1 MGKKISNFLKGEI
14 VSSVFYLAFGLC
26 LILIPDQTVNIICK
40 IVFGLVMI
48 AVGIYHIAIY
58 AAEKEKATIL
68 DLFTGVIVTVLG
80 IFLFFTPQIVIRILP
95 YLLGAFVLVDS
106 IWKIKG
112 SYRLKKAERGCWK
125 ILLIGCL
132 IFIALGISMLFYS
145 FMSVT
150 KMILFSG
157 IILTADGEV
166 DIVFLVMLRLGMR
179 KTEKLRNEKPKED
192 KKQEKPEPVETGS
205 TYSADYA
212 GKTDNAEK
220 PAETGSE
227 ESNTESYPE
236 YTGNSENSS
245 ESDINTVY
253 QTEDSTENSIYD
265 SYQAEDSAQTEGSDQ
280 TENNAKCQEPE
291 TNLELETEETADEA
305 DAKLILDKKVYSA
318 DADMESP
325 NREIREMLKNHDE
338 PLEEWKD

>member
-48 AVGIYHIAIY
+48 AAGVYHIAIY

-112 SYRLKKAERGCWK
+112 SYRLKKAERGRWK
-125 ILLIGCL
+125 ILFIGCL

-157 IILTADGEV
+157 IILTADGAV

-192 KKQEKPEPVETGS
+192 KKQEKPEPVETDS

-212 GKTDNAEK
+212 GKL
-220 PAETGSE
+220 AETDSE

-245 ESDINTVY
+245 ESDINTAY
-253 QTEDSTENSIYD
+253 QTEDSTENSIED

-305 DAKLILDKKVYSA
+305 DAKVILDKKVYSA
-318 DADMESP
+318 DADVESP

>member
-14 VSSVFYLAFGLC
+14 VSSIFYLAFGLC

-48 AVGIYHIAIY
+48 AAGIYHIAIY

-68 DLFTGVIVTVLG
+68 DLFTGVIVMVLG

-112 SYRLKKAERGCWK
+112 SYRLKKAERGRWK

-157 IILTADGEV
+157 IILTADGAV
-166 DIVFLVMLRLGMR
+166 DIVFLIMLRLGMR
-179 KTEKLRNEKPKED
+179 KAEKLRDEKPKEEA
-192 KKQEKPEPVETGS
+192 KQEKSEPVET
-205 TYSADYA
+205 D
-212 GKTDNAEK
+212 
-220 PAETGSE
+220 SE
-227 ESNTESYPE
+227 ENNTESYPE
-236 YTGNSENSS
+236 YTENNENSS
-245 ESDINTVY
+245 ESDINTEY
-253 QTEDSTENSIYD
+253 QTEDSTEGSMED
-265 SYQAEDSAQTEGSDQ
+265 PDQAENSTDDQ
-280 TENNAKCQEPE
+280 ISEA
-291 TNLELETEETADEA
+291 NLELETEETADEA
-305 DAKLILDKKVYSA
+305 DAKVILDKKVYSA
-318 DADMESP
+318 DADVESP

>member
-1 MGKKISNFLKGEI
+1 MGKKISNILKGEI
-14 VSSVFYLAFGLC
+14 VSSIFYLAFGLC

-48 AVGIYHIAIY
+48 AAGIYHIAIY

-68 DLFTGVIVTVLG
+68 DLFTGVIVMVLG

-112 SYRLKKAERGCWK
+112 SYRLKKAERGRWK

-150 KMILFSG
+150 RMILFSG
-157 IILTADGEV
+157 IILTANGVV
-166 DIVFLVMLRLGMR
+166 DIVFLIMLKLGMR
-179 KTEKLRNEKPKED
+179 KAEKLRNEKPKEEA
-192 KKQEKPEPVETGS
+192 KQETLEPVETAGAY
-205 TYSADYA
+205 TKDYIE
-212 GKTDNAEK
+212 KTGDVENL
-220 PAETGSE
+220 AETGGE

-236 YTGNSENSS
+236 YTENDENSS
-245 ESDINTVY
+245 ESDINTAP
-253 QTEDSTENSIYD
+253 QTEDSTEGLMD
-265 SYQAEDSAQTEGSDQ
+265 DSDQ
-280 TENNAKCQEPE
+280 ADGSEQVENGTDGQAAKA
-291 TNLELETEETADEA
+291 NLELETEETADEA
-305 DAKLILDKKVYSA
+305 DAKVILDKKVYSA
-318 DADMESP
+318 DADVESP
-325 NREIREMLKNHDE
+325 NKEIREMLKNHDE

>member
-1 MGKKISNFLKGEI
+1 MGKKFSNILKGEI
-14 VSSVFYLAFGLC
+14 VSSIFYLVFGLC

-48 AVGIYHIAIY
+48 AAGIYHIAIY
-58 AAEKEKATIL
+58 AAEREKATIL

-112 SYRLKKAERGCWK
+112 SYRLKKAERGRWK

-157 IILTADGEV
+157 IILTADGAA

-192 KKQEKPEPVETGS
+192 KKQEKSEPVETDS

-212 GKTDNAEK
+212 GK

-253 QTEDSTENSIYD
+253 QTEDSTENSIDD
-265 SYQAEDSAQTEGSDQ
+265 SYQAEDSAQTEGLDQ
-280 TENNAKCQEPE
+280 TENNAKCQE
-291 TNLELETEETADEA
+291 LETEENADEA
-305 DAKLILDKKVYSA
+305 DAKVILDKKVYSA
-318 DADMESP
+318 DADVESP

>member
-48 AVGIYHIAIY
+48 AAGVYHIAIY

-112 SYRLKKAERGCWK
+112 SYRLKKAERGRWK
-125 ILLIGCL
+125 ILFIGCL

-157 IILTADGEV
+157 IILTADGAV
-166 DIVFLVMLRLGMR
+166 DIVFLVCFDW
-179 KTEKLRNEKPKED
+179 E
-192 KKQEKPEPVETGS
+192 
-205 TYSADYA
+205 
-212 GKTDNAEK
+212 
-220 PAETGSE
+220 
-227 ESNTESYPE
+227 
-236 YTGNSENSS
+236 
-245 ESDINTVY
+245 
-253 QTEDSTENSIYD
+253 
-265 SYQAEDSAQTEGSDQ
+265 
-280 TENNAKCQEPE
+280 
-291 TNLELETEETADEA
+291 
-305 DAKLILDKKVYSA
+305 
-318 DADMESP
+318 
-325 NREIREMLKNHDE
+325 
-338 PLEEWKD
+338 

>member
-145 FMSVT
+145 FLSVK

-157 IILTADGEV
+157 IILTANGVV
-166 DIVFLVMLRLGMR
+166 DIVFLIMLRTGM
-179 KTEKLRNEKPKED
+179 KKAEKLRIARDKEESEKSSGELAETSVVNTEEAD
-192 KKQEKPEPVETGS
+192 YVEVEENIAPEP
-205 TYSADYA
+205 
-212 GKTDNAEK
+212 EK
-220 PAETGSE
+220 VQEPVPESE
-227 ESNTESYPE
+227 EQN
-236 YTGNSENSS
+236 
-245 ESDINTVY
+245 
-253 QTEDSTENSIYD
+253 
-265 SYQAEDSAQTEGSDQ
+265 
-280 TENNAKCQEPE
+280 
-291 TNLELETEETADEA
+291 
-305 DAKLILDKKVYSA
+305 A
-318 DADMESP
+318 DADTGFEKAFQTAKVNLSKETVQTADAADAEAILEVKKDKTEENVESP
-325 NREIREMLKNHDE
+325 GREIREMLKNHDE

>member
-48 AVGIYHIAIY
+48 AAGVYHIAIY

-112 SYRLKKAERGCWK
+112 SYRLKKAERGRWK
-125 ILLIGCL
+125 ILFIGCL

-157 IILTADGEV
+157 IILTAV
-166 DIVFLVMLRLGMR
+166 VFLLIMPIAISSAIIPAIVEDGVAPGIAIISNP
-179 KTEKLRNEKPKED
+179 TE
-192 KKQEKPEPVETGS
+192 QTQVI
-205 TYSADYA
+205 A
-212 GKTDNAEK
+212 
-220 PAETGSE
+220 
-227 ESNTESYPE
+227 SNLS
-236 YTGNSENSS
+236 N
-245 ESDINTVY
+245 V
-253 QTEDSTENSIYD
+253 
-265 SYQAEDSAQTEGSDQ
+265 
-280 TENNAKCQEPE
+280 K
-291 TNLELETEETADEA
+291 
-305 DAKLILDKKVYSA
+305 
-318 DADMESP
+318 
-325 NREIREMLKNHDE
+325 
-338 PLEEWKD
+338 

>member
-1 MGKKISNFLKGEI
+1 
-14 VSSVFYLAFGLC
+14 
-26 LILIPDQTVNIICK
+26 
-40 IVFGLVMI
+40 MI
-48 AVGIYHIAIY
+48 AAGVYHIAIY

-112 SYRLKKAERGCWK
+112 SYRLKKAERGRWK

-157 IILTADGEV
+157 IILTADGAV

-192 KKQEKPEPVETGS
+192 KKQEKPEPVET
-205 TYSADYA
+205 
-212 GKTDNAEK
+212 N
-220 PAETGSE
+220 SE

-253 QTEDSTENSIYD
+253 QTEDSTENSIDD
-265 SYQAEDSAQTEGSDQ
+265 SYQAEDSAQMESSDQ

-305 DAKLILDKKVYSA
+305 DAKVILDKKVYSA
-318 DADMESP
+318 DADVESP

>member
-48 AVGIYHIAIY
+48 AAGVYHIAIY

-112 SYRLKKAERGCWK
+112 SYRLKKAERGRWK
-125 ILLIGCL
+125 ILFIGCL

-157 IILTADGEV
+157 IILTADGAV

-192 KKQEKPEPVETGS
+192 KKQEKPEPVET
-205 TYSADYA
+205 D
-212 GKTDNAEK
+212 
-220 PAETGSE
+220 SE

-253 QTEDSTENSIYD
+253 QTEDSTENSIDD
-265 SYQAEDSAQTEGSDQ
+265 SYQAEDSAQTEG
-280 TENNAKCQEPE
+280 
-291 TNLELETEETADEA
+291 
-305 DAKLILDKKVYSA
+305 
-318 DADMESP
+318 
-325 NREIREMLKNHDE
+325 
-338 PLEEWKD
+338 

>member
-1 MGKKISNFLKGEI
+1 MKGEI
-14 VSSVFYLAFGLC
+14 VSSIFYLAFGLC

-48 AVGIYHIAIY
+48 AAGVYHIAIY

-112 SYRLKKAERGCWK
+112 SYRLKKAERGRWK
-125 ILLIGCL
+125 ILFIGCL

-157 IILTADGEV
+157 IILTADGAV

-192 KKQEKPEPVETGS
+192 KKQEKPEPVET
-205 TYSADYA
+205 D
-212 GKTDNAEK
+212 
-220 PAETGSE
+220 SE

-253 QTEDSTENSIYD
+253 QTEDSTENSIED

-305 DAKLILDKKVYSA
+305 DAKVILDKKVYSA
-318 DADMESP
+318 DADVESP